1 MHRVDILLIALGAV
15 TAWTRYPVMASGA
28 MGTPD
33 LRPIQHKFVEQGV
46 REERAHIRSIE
57 QWRTFWRRFSEEEAP
72 TVDFARNDVVIVLMG
87 TQGSSGYSVH
97 IGHVKSASA
106 GVRVE
111 LLFCAPPRDST
122 QLTVVTS
129 PYDLTLIPKV
139 NGTVMWLVQKGQ
151 TGRPPCTRG
160 G

>member
-1 MHRVDILLIALGAV
+1 M
-15 TAWTRYPVMASGA
+15 
-28 MGTPD
+28 
-33 LRPIQHKFVEQGV
+33 EQGV

-57 QWRTFWRRFSEEEAP
+57 QWRTFWRRFSEGEAP
-72 TVDFARNDVVIVLMG
+72 NVDFARNDVVIVLMG

-97 IGHVKSASA
+97 IGRVRPASA

-139 NGTVMWLVQKGQ
+139 NGTVMWLVQTGQ
-151 TGRPPCTRG
+151 TGWPACTRG